1 MIVPEI
7 ISGNKHSDDRGSLI
21 YNNSFNAALVKRIY
35 FIENR
40 NISFVRGWQGHKI
53 EQRWF
58 SAVSGEFEISLIKID
73 NWQTPSKLLPQLKFL
88 LDDQQFSV
96 LHIPGG
102 YITSIK
108 ALSDCSK
115 LMVMSDYLLN
125 EIEDEYRFEIDYFK

>member
-96 LHIPGG
+96 LQMPIYAHSPQVCRP
-102 YITSIK
+102 YQ
-108 ALSDCSK
+108 K
-115 LMVMSDYLLN
+115 LLL
-125 EIEDEYRFEIDYFK
+125 